1 MAKDEKAK
9 LDKINEI
16 KKADASVKSMA
27 DFTSPDVLYNELISS
42 VLKYH
47 PSTDISMIEKAYRIA
62 RDAHEGQLR
71 KSGEPYIIHPLS
83 VALILADGAG

>member
-42 VLKYH
+42 VLNIIR
-47 PSTDISMIEKAYRIA
+47 PRIQHI
-62 RDAHEGQLR
+62 DYT
-71 KSGEPYIIHPLS
+71 YIY
-83 VALILADGAG
+83 